1 MNVNLCP
8 ANCGEVTEVVDMHT
22 FKELVLSHSR
32 WISCICS
39 HQQHLSTKSMREKD
53 KWFWQ
58 QWLRR
63 MKEQHSKQ
71 RDEWRSERKVGKER
85 KETVQGDDGTP

>member
-1 MNVNLCP
+1 
-8 ANCGEVTEVVDMHT
+8 
-22 FKELVLSHSR
+22 
-32 WISCICS
+32 
-39 HQQHLSTKSMREKD
+39 MREKD